1 MKGENGRRMEY
12 IEIPGTEC
20 LNGKYIQDTYF
31 WNSPPPH
38 THTKPYIY
46 VDSYYVHYGC
56 HLDR

>member
-31 WNSPPPH
+31 
-38 THTKPYIY
+38 
-46 VDSYYVHYGC
+46 
-56 HLDR
+56 